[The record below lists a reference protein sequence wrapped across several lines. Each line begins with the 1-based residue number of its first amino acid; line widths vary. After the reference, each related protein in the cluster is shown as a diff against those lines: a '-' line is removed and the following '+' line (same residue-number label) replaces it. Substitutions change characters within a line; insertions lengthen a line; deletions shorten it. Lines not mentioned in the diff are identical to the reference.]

1 MMTIDTVAVT
11 GGSGLIG
18 GAIVDELN
26 DHGYRTVNIDRRRAD
41 DPEADEYRR
50 TDLLD
55 AGQTYGS
62 LARCDADAVVHMG
75 TIVHPRNDPGYVTY
89 ESNVMSSY
97 HVLEAAMELELEAA
111 CLASSINAI
120 GWSYQD
126 VSPDVR
132 YLPIDEEHPATPR
145 DPYALGKRTIEVTA
159 DGFGRLDDPPWTIS
173 TLRFPGVRSDEEVAA
188 MGDDDRSLKALKATY
203 APEENPIF
211 TYIHVA
217 DAASIARHAIEATFD
232 GHETFWAVAADTTA
246 EASTSD
252 LLKVFYPETEVRFD
266 PSNHEGLINIDKGR
280 RLLDWEPA
288 HTWRDQ

>member
-1 MMTIDTVAVT
+1 MTIDTVAVT

-26 DHGYRTVNIDRRRAD
+26 DNGYRTVNLDRRRAD
-41 DPEADEYRR
+41 DCTADEYRR

-89 ESNVMSSY
+89 ESNVQTTY

-126 VSPDVR
+126 VPPDVR

-145 DPYALGKRTIEVTA
+145 DPYALGKRVIEVTA
-159 DGFGRLDDPPWTIS
+159 DGFGRLDDSPRTIS

-188 MGDDDRSLKALKATY
+188 MADDDRSLEAFEKEY
-203 APEENPIF
+203 DPEENPVF
-211 TYIHVA
+211 TYVHVA
-217 DAASIARHAIEATFD
+217 DAASMARRAIEAEFE
-232 GHETFWAVAADTTA
+232 GHETFWSVAADTTA
-246 EASTSD
+246 AAPTAD
-252 LLKVFYPETEVRFD
+252 LLETFYPDIEVRFD
-266 PSNHEGLINIDKGR
+266 PSGHEGLISVDKAR
-280 RLLDWEPA
+280 RLLDWEA
-288 HTWRDQ
+288 EHTWRDR

>member
-1 MMTIDTVAVT
+1 MTIDTVAVT
-11 GGSGLIG
+11 GASGLIG
-18 GAIVDELN
+18 SAIVDELN
-26 DHGYRTVNIDRRRAD
+26 DNGYRTVNLDRRRAD
-41 DPEADEYRR
+41 DCTADEYRR

-89 ESNVMSSY
+89 ESNVQTSY

-126 VSPDVR
+126 VPPDVR

-145 DPYALGKRTIEVTA
+145 DPYALGKRVIEVTA
-159 DGFGRLDDPPWTIS
+159 DGFGRLDDPPRTIS

-188 MGDDDRSLKALKATY
+188 MGDDDRSLDALEAEY
-203 APEENPIF
+203 DPEENPIF
-211 TYIHVA
+211 TYVHVA
-217 DAASIARHAIEATFD
+217 DAASMARRAIEAEFD

-246 EASTSD
+246 AAPTAD
-252 LLKVFYPETEVRFD
+252 LLETFYPDTEVRFD
-266 PSNHEGLINIDKGR
+266 PSGHEGLISVDKAR
-280 RLLDWEPA
+280 RLLDWEPE
-288 HTWRDQ
+288 HTWRDR